1 MGGQSRLDI
10 ELFQNNLNVTTGWFV
25 LRFLYRQNGSY
36 CKAGGSAKRF
46 CVELSRP
53 LLKLSR
59 TMLLISRWKMKPGDL
74 ELLDLARKS
83 QCVRRPRANTRA
95 WRRRKKT
102 FPKRSRKKNKKKPCK
117 RRRTLGAGLN
127 KRKWKKGASLDL
139 LLTPWQCIAG
149 NCFLLPLSQKG
160 NKYRLNHFPIFCQAT
175 AFFRKQ
181 MPTSLG
187 YAFVFVAETLLKVG
201 RYCELCATI
210 QLTVM
215 RLKTFWES
223 SEHLAVWLI
232 GKGMSTHSNAS
243 QFPWQ
248 LPKQIPKSHSC
259 KLPELN
265 VLAF

>member
-187 YAFVFVAETLLKVG
+187 YAFVFVAETLLWAMRQHTADSYAFKNVLG
-201 RYCELCATI
+201 KLWAPGSVTYWQRHVHTL
-210 QLTVM
+210 QRLTVSM
-215 RLKTFWES
+215 AIAKTNTQ
-223 SEHLAVWLI
+223 I
-232 GKGMSTHSNAS
+232 S
-243 QFPWQ
+243 Q
-248 LPKQIPKSHSC
+248 L
-259 KLPELN
+259 
-265 VLAF
+265 